1 MDLLGM
7 VKRKHPPL
15 PTYQEE
21 LGQIKSLLRECGSL
35 ALLFIDASW
44 NSKIEQAY
52 GKKVYGEVLGT
63 LIDLILGM
71 RGREIRTDDLV
82 TVYGVE
88 GEQFL
93 VLLSRKREDRDFYSS
108 DLESLA
114 DRISSYLNHQLF
126 KTVHPYLK
134 ARPRIA
140 VGHAI
145 TIYNPIIQEER
156 QIYKLFEDAKQMAS
170 YQQFRNTMRNKEK
183 IQELIMKGAITTH
196 FQPIVRLKDYHLL
209 GYEALSRGPA
219 DTEYEAPYTMFETAA
234 ESDLAFELDR
244 LCRRKAFDNAKAVRL
259 DHHLFVNCL
268 PAVIYDPEFWG
279 EPLKILLDELG
290 LSASKIVMEI
300 SERYAIENYE
310 VFRKAIGYY
319 KQLGF
324 SIAVDDTGVGHS
336 SLETVVELR
345 PQFIKLDLSL
355 VHGIDR
361 NPVKQ
366 ELIRAIVT
374 LSDSMQSKVIGEGI
388 ETEEEMD
395 GLIRLGVPYG
405 QGFYIGR
412 PAPTLSKPHRGQ
424 DAQSDH
430 PFN

>member
-1 MDLLGM
+1 MGIRGM
-7 VKRKHPPL
+7 IQKKHSPL

-21 LGQIKSLLRECGSL
+21 LGPIKSLLRDGGSL
-35 ALLFIDASW
+35 ALLFIDAARI
-44 NSKIEQAY
+44 SKIEQAY

-63 LIDLILGM
+63 LIDLILEM
-71 RGREIRTDDLV
+71 RGREIRTDDLIMA
-82 TVYGVE
+82 YGVE

-93 VLLSRKREDRDFYSS
+93 VFLSRKREDRNFYSS
-108 DLESLA
+108 DLESMA
-114 DRISSYLNHQLF
+114 DRIASYLNHQLF

-145 TIYNPIIQEER
+145 TIFNPLIQEER
-156 QIYKLFEDAKQMAS
+156 QIYKLFDDAKQMAS

-196 FQPIVRLKDYHLL
+196 FQPIVKLKDYQLL
-209 GYEALSRGPA
+209 GYEALSRGPVG
-219 DTEYEAPYTMFETAA
+219 TEYEAPYVLFQTAT

-268 PAVIYDPEFWG
+268 PAVIHDPEFKG
-279 EPLKILLDELG
+279 GSLETLLDELG
-290 LSASKIVMEI
+290 LSASQIVMEI
-300 SERYAIENYE
+300 SERDAIENYE
-310 VFRKAIGYY
+310 VFRKAVGYY
-319 KQLGF
+319 KELGF
-324 SIAVDDTGVGHS
+324 SIAVDDTGTGHS
-336 SLETVVELR
+336 SLEAVVELR

-355 VHGIDR
+355 IRKIDQ

-374 LSDSMQSKVIGEGI
+374 LADSMESKIIAEGI
-388 ETEEEMD
+388 ETEEEM
-395 GLIRLGVPYG
+395 GALIRLGVPYG

-412 PAPTLSKPHRGQ
+412 PAPALIKPV
-424 DAQSDH
+424 
-430 PFN
+430 P